1 MRTRLL
7 LAIPIAAVAVAA
19 WVAGTGPVSGAN
31 GPQKATLAAV
41 ALTPV
46 GYSTHNN
53 PGTPVCG
60 PAEAKA
66 YVPPS
71 GVSEDTN
78 GEVRGQLDNAK
89 GSFEGF
95 LRLPSGV
102 TVTGF
107 SVFVNDADQDDD
119 VFAYLVRRNIADG
132 LDKTKGYL
140 LMASTRSDG
149 AVINTIREFE
159 DTTIT
164 AKVVDNSHF
173 AYFVELVDCGIPEA
187 FAVSVTYTGA

>member
-7 LAIPIAAVAVAA
+7 LPLSIAALAGAV
-19 WVAGTGPVSGAN
+19 WITGTGAASGAG
-31 GPQKATLAAV
+31 GPQTATLAAA

-53 PGTPVCG
+53 AATPAC
-60 PAEAKA
+60 AA

-71 GVSEDTN
+71 GVSDTTN

-107 SVFVNDADQDDD
+107 SVFVNDADMDDD

-140 LMASTRSDG
+140 LMASAHSED

-173 AYFVELVDCGIPEA
+173 AYFVELVDCGVPEP
-187 FAVSVTYTGA
+187 FAVSVTYTGGA